1 MDTWHIKWWDSVI
14 KVNYLDR
21 GLRPRGTITFESA
34 PGSSEIEAAVDLA
47 VELGVVEVEA
57 EGLRPQRR
65 LQLRLE
71 VGQPL
76 LRRRR
81 VKVEDE
87 LHQLSV
93 LEHVDLN
100 RIGQSMKKRQ
110 WDFLT

>member
-21 GLRPRGTITFESA
+21 GSRPGGTILFESA

-65 LQLRLE
+65 LQRRLE

-81 VKVEDE
+81 VQVEDE
-87 LHQLSV
+87 LHQLRV

>member
-1 MDTWHIKWWDSVI
+1 MDTWHIEWWDSVI
-14 KVNYLDR
+14 KVNYLEVR
-21 GLRPRGTITFESA
+21 HFENA
-34 PGSSEIEAAVDLA
+34 PGSTEVEAAVDLA

-65 LQLRLE
+65 LQRRLE

-81 VKVEDE
+81 VQVEDE
-87 LHQLSV
+87 LHQLRV

-100 RIGQSMKKRQ
+100 GIGQSI
-110 WDFLT
+110 